1 MKIPKGTKSFLSN
14 LGQYNFFY
22 ISNNIVEFNRD
33 CEVSE
38 RPYLTTLKG
47 YVAVETVAK
56 NIGIYE
62 ETSRD
67 ENKIIVWIPDPL
79 KVPF

>member
-1 MKIPKGTKSFLSN
+1 MKISKGTKSFLSS
-14 LGQYNFFY
+14 LGQYNFYY

-38 RPYLTTLKG
+38 KPYITAFKD

-56 NIGIYE
+56 NIGMHE
-62 ETSRD
+62 EASQD
-67 ENKIIVWIPDPL
+67 ENKIIVWIS
-79 KVPF
+79 VPSKGPF